1 MGGDVERGEARL
13 AGNVRVVIVL
23 EQQRRRLGVVLLGGD
38 VERGEADL
46 APGVILKQNS
56 DNLKKEMWS
65 GLVTVI
71 LSFHER

>member
-1 MGGDVERGEARL
+1 MERGEARL

-23 EQQRRRLGVVLLGGD
+23 EQQRRRLGVVLLSGD
-38 VERGEADL
+38 VQRREADL

>member
-1 MGGDVERGEARL
+1 MERGEARL

-23 EQQRRRLGVVLLGGD
+23 EQQRRRLGIVLLSGD
-38 VERGEADL
+38 VQRGEADL

>member
-1 MGGDVERGEARL
+1 MERGEARL
-13 AGNVRVVIVL
+13 AGHVRVVIVL

-56 DNLKKEMWS
+56 DNLRQRCGQDWS
-65 GLVTVI
+65 GLVTI
-71 LSFHER
+71 IISFHER

>member
-1 MGGDVERGEARL
+1 MERSEARL
-13 AGNVRVVIVL
+13 AGHVGVVIIL
-23 EQQRRRLGVVLLGGD
+23 EQQRRRLGVVLLSGD
-38 VERGEADL
+38 VKRREADL

>member
-1 MGGDVERGEARL
+1 MERGEARL
-13 AGNVRVVIVL
+13 TGHVRVVIIL
-23 EQQRRRLGVVLLGGD
+23 EQQRRRLGIVLLGGD

>member
-1 MGGDVERGEARL
+1 MERGEARL

-23 EQQRRRLGVVLLGGD
+23 EQQRRRLGIVLLSGD
-38 VERGEADL
+38 VQRREADL

>member
-1 MGGDVERGEARL
+1 MERGEARL
-13 AGNVRVVIVL
+13 AGHVRVVIVL
-23 EQQRRRLGVVLLGGD
+23 EQQRRRLGIVLLGGD

-46 APGVILKQNS
+46 APGVILKQNR